1 MQKDDVMPRITPLPD
16 SELGLFARFAAWWAK
31 RKLGK
36 VPGPLRVMAH
46 SSAALQAAGG
56 FEFAFERFEKVEPR
70 LMSLAVLRTA
80 TLVGCP
86 F

>member
-1 MQKDDVMPRITPLPD
+1 MPRITPLPD
-16 SELGLFARFAAWWAK
+16 SELGLFARFAGWWAK

-70 LMSLAVLRTA
+70 LMCLAVLRTA

>member
-1 MQKDDVMPRITPLPD
+1 MPRITPLPD
-16 SELGLFARFAAWWAK
+16 DRLGLLARIACWFSK

-36 VPGPLRVMAH
+36 VPGPLRVVAH
-46 SSAALQAAGG
+46 SSTALKAMGG
-56 FEFAFERFEKVEPR
+56 FELSFEKFAKVEPR

>member
-1 MQKDDVMPRITPLPD
+1 MPRIRLLPD
-16 SELGLFARFAAWWAK
+16 RELGLLARLAAWWSK

-36 VPGPLRVMAH
+36 VPGPLRVVAH
-46 SSAALQAAGG
+46 SPTALQAMGG
-56 FEFAFERFEKVEPR
+56 FELAFERFKRVEPR

>member
-1 MQKDDVMPRITPLPD
+1 MPRIRLLPD
-16 SELGLFARFAAWWAK
+16 RELGLLARFAAWWSK

-36 VPGPLRVMAH
+36 VPGPLRVVAH
-46 SSAALQAAGG
+46 SSALLRAVGG
-56 FEFAFERFEKVEPR
+56 FEFAAEKLTKVDPKI
-70 LMSLAVLRTA
+70 MCLASLRTS

>member
-1 MQKDDVMPRITPLPD
+1 MSRIAPLPD
-16 SELGLFARFAAWWAK
+16 RKLGLLARFAAWWAK

-36 VPGPLRVMAH
+36 VPGPLRVVAH
-46 SSAALQAAGG
+46 SSAVLRAAGG
-56 FEFAFERFEKVEPR
+56 FEFAFESFEKVEPR
-70 LMSLAVLRTA
+70 LLSLAVLRTA